1 VNAAIW
7 QAINVLA
14 RKAPEWH
21 RTCGHLYRG
30 FPTGRKPAPHALWYE
45 IPGEDLDAFDSD
57 IGTMLGQFT
66 LVSGQQKDDKIDAMI
81 RATQT
86 LFNTARLTT
95 ATMLVGHMQVSHT
108 ARISFEDGYVAQLDC
123 EITFQGTRQV
133 PVFAGRG

>member
-1 VNAAIW
+1 MNAAIW

-21 RTCGHLYRG
+21 RTCGHLYRSLPERTK
-30 FPTGRKPAPHALWYE
+30 PTPHVIWYE
-45 IPGEDLDAFDSD
+45 IGGEDFDAFDSD
-57 IGTMLGQFT
+57 VGNLLGQFT

-81 RATQT
+81 GATRT

-108 ARISFEDGYVAQLDC
+108 ARMSFEDGYVAQLDC
-123 EITFQGTRQV
+123 EITFQGVQQV